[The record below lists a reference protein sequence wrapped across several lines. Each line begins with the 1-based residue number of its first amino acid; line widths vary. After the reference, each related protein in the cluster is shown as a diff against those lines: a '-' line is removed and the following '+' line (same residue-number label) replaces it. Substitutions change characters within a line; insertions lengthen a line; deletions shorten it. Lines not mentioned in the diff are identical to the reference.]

1 MCQPIFQAA
10 LNKNVENHVLCLQRN
25 QGKGEKKSKTKQN
38 KKTYIYLQQNMES
51 TKTEYTQQ
59 EQKCIS
65 DLNLKLHLI

>member
-1 MCQPIFQAA
+1 MLTNIPDVQLRMWKTMFS
-10 LNKNVENHVLCLQRN
+10 V
-25 QGKGEKKSKTKQN
+25 SKEIKVRVKRKVKQN
-38 KKTYIYLQQNMES
+38 KKTYLYLQQNMES